1 MNTFTDAIHF
11 YTMNICLAQK
21 PRVFLL
27 SPGFIESSRLLGTLR
42 AMCFLGHLARFTG
55 KNKGE
60 IGHVSCYQDDRMIG
74 DDDHIIVYGDIMMII

>member
-1 MNTFTDAIHF
+1 MPGSEATS
-11 YTMNICLAQK
+11 
-21 PRVFLL
+21 FLL

-55 KNKGE
+55 KNKGD
-60 IGHVSCYQDDRMIG
+60 IGHVSCYQDDIMIG